1 MLFVGLETWGL
12 GRGDL
17 AFARADRVV
26 GMGGRDLCSRWGPVK
41 MGTGVGFWWW

>member
-17 AFARADRVV
+17 VFARADR
-26 GMGGRDLCSRWGPVK
+26 
-41 MGTGVGFWWW
+41 GVGKGGWDLYS